1 MNLTLVEI
9 VGGKAIVS
17 SPKSVFFVFFIP
29 MGEDVKV
36 MAVES
41 AVDAELSFTCLPTDE
56 FVEEATKVIK
66 RKLGEKS

>member
-9 VGGKAIVS
+9 VGGKATVS

-29 MGEDVKV
+29 IHDSIKI

-41 AVDAELSFTCLPTDE
+41 AVDAGLSFTCLPTDE
-56 FVEEATKVIK
+56 FIEKAGQLIL
-66 RKLGEKS
+66 RKLGETK